1 MNKREESEIAQWST
15 FREAAAP
22 SDNES
27 REFVNQL
34 AAGAGGAER
43 EDIATWFEV
52 LDLDD
57 HASYG
62 GKA

>member
-1 MNKREESEIAQWST
+1 MRSPLEIAAWSA
-15 FREAAAP
+15 FAEQRVP
-22 SDNES
+22 MDVES
-27 REFVNQL
+27 REFFNGIHKQI
-34 AAGAGGAER
+34 APQR

-57 HASYG
+57 YMTFG